1 MFDVG
6 LLELAVIALVAVIVL
21 GPDKLPDLAR
31 QAAQLLHRARG
42 LATNAR
48 DELRNELG
56 PEYADLQLRD
66 LDPRSIVRKH
76 ITEAMAEVDRE
87 QAESAKQVRPPR
99 RPGPALRRRGHL
111 TLAVAASVV
120 AALHGDEPGVRHEER
135 AVRAVSRHS
144 RKSAPTR
151 STYASWRVPSARW
164 TRQRAPAS
172 ARRRRAARRPRRSHR

>member
-56 PEYADLQLRD
+56 PEYSDLQLRD
-66 LDPRSIVRKH
+66 LDPRTIVRKH
-76 ITEAMAEVDRE
+76 IPAAMAELDRE
-87 QAESAKQVRPPR
+87 QAESTKRSALPDGQVPPYDVE
-99 RPGPALRRRGHL
+99 A
-111 TLAVAASVV
+111 T
-120 AALHGDEPGVRHEER
+120 
-135 AVRAVSRHS
+135 
-144 RKSAPTR
+144 
-151 STYASWRVPSARW
+151 
-164 TRQRAPAS
+164 
-172 ARRRRAARRPRRSHR
+172 

>member
-21 GPDKLPDLAR
+21 GPDRLPDLAR

-42 LATNAR
+42 LAHNAR

-87 QAESAKQVRPPR
+87 QSQ
-99 RPGPALRRRGHL
+99 
-111 TLAVAASVV
+111 ASQQ
-120 AALHGDEPGVRHEER
+120 AALPEG
-135 AVRAVSRHS
+135 AVPPYDVEA
-144 RKSAPTR
+144 T
-151 STYASWRVPSARW
+151 
-164 TRQRAPAS
+164 
-172 ARRRRAARRPRRSHR
+172 